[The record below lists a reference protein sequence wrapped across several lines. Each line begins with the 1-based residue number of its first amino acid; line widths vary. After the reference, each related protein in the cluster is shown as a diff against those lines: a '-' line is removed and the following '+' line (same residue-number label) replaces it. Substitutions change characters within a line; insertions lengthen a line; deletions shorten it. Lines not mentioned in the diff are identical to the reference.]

1 MPHFLVAESE
11 TAEEREARRRHAGKS
26 SGETYASTL
35 RQLRPDAEITIVA
48 PADDD
53 AQVYE
58 ASALGLFDAVF
69 ITGSP
74 LHVYDDSP
82 EVRRQLTFMRSV
94 FASGTP
100 SFGSCAGLQL
110 AVAAAG
116 GKVRKMP
123 QPMEAGIA
131 RRITPTDAGRDHP
144 LLAGRAA
151 SWDAPAIHG
160 DEVETLPDDATL
172 LASNAVTTIQAA
184 EIRHDGGIFW
194 GVQYHPEL
202 ALGEIAVALRRQ
214 AEDIVEAGLAETTG
228 NVEHRAD
235 QLDALH
241 HDPDRR
247 SLLWALGVDREFAD
261 EARRRTELTNF
272 LDHLAD
278 IDASDRAHAASPD
291 LCPA

>member
-11 TAEEREARRRHAGKS
+11 TADEREARRRHAGKS

-53 AQVYE
+53 AEVYGTD
-58 ASALGLFDAVF
+58 ALGLFDAVF
-69 ITGSP
+69 VTGSP

-123 QPMEAGIA
+123 QQMEAGIA

-160 DEVETLPDDATL
+160 DEVETLPADATL

-184 EIRHDGGIFW
+184 EIRHDGGVFW

-214 AEDIVEAGLAETTG
+214 AEDIVEAGLAETTDE
-228 NVEHRAD
+228 VERRAA

-241 HDPDRR
+241 DDPGRR

-261 EARRRTELTNF
+261 EPRRRTELGNF

-278 IDASDRAHAASPD
+278 IDASERAHAASAD
-291 LCPA
+291 LCSA

>member
-1 MPHFLVAESE
+1 MAD
-11 TAEEREARRRHAGKS
+11 ER
-26 SGETYASTL
+26 L
-35 RQLRPDAEITIVA
+35 
-48 PADDD
+48 
-53 AQVYE
+53 
-58 ASALGLFDAVF
+58 
-69 ITGSP
+69 
-74 LHVYDDSP
+74 
-82 EVRRQLTFMRSV
+82 EVRRQLLKCR
-94 FASGTP
+94 
-100 SFGSCAGLQL
+100 
-110 AVAAAG
+110 
-116 GKVRKMP
+116 
-123 QPMEAGIA
+123 
-131 RRITPTDAGRDHP
+131 GRMGRP
-144 LLAGRAA
+144 RAA

-160 DEVETLPDDATL
+160 DEVETLPADATL

-214 AEDIVEAGLAETTG
+214 AEDIVEAGLAETADD
-228 NVEHRAD
+228 VEHRAD

-241 HDPDRR
+241 HGPDRR

>member
-11 TAEEREARRRHAGKS
+11 TADERQARRRHAGKS

-123 QPMEAGIA
+123 QRMEAGIA
-131 RRITPTDAGRDHP
+131 RRITPTDAGRNHP

-160 DEVETLPDDATL
+160 DEVETLPADATL

-184 EIRHDGGIFW
+184 EIRHDGGTFW

-214 AEDIVEAGLAETTG
+214 AEDIVEAGLAETAG
-228 NVEHRAD
+228 DVEHRAD

>member
-11 TAEEREARRRHAGKS
+11 TADEREARRRHAGKS

-53 AQVYE
+53 AQVY
-58 ASALGLFDAVF
+58 ATDALGLFDAVF

-82 EVRRQLTFMRSV
+82 EVRRQLSFMRSV

-123 QPMEAGIA
+123 QRMEAGIA

-160 DEVETLPDDATL
+160 DEVETLPADAIL

-184 EIRHDGGIFW
+184 EIRHDGGVFW

-214 AEDIVEAGLAETTG
+214 AEDIVEAGLAETAG
-228 NVEHRAD
+228 DVEHRAD

-247 SLLWALGVDREFAD
+247 SLLWVLGVDREFAD
-261 EARRRTELTNF
+261 EAHRRTELNNF

-291 LCPA
+291 LCSA

>member
-11 TAEEREARRRHAGKS
+11 TADEREARRRHAGKS
-26 SGETYASTL
+26 SGETYAATL

-53 AQVYE
+53 AQVY
-58 ASALGLFDAVF
+58 ATDALGLFDAVF

-82 EVRRQLTFMRSV
+82 EVRRQLSFMRSV

-123 QPMEAGIA
+123 QRMEAGIA

-160 DEVETLPDDATL
+160 DEVETLPADAIL

-184 EIRHDGGIFW
+184 EIRHDGGVFW

-214 AEDIVEAGLAETTG
+214 AEDIVEAGLAETAG
-228 NVEHRAD
+228 DVEHRAD

-247 SLLWALGVDREFAD
+247 SLLWVLGVDREFAD
-261 EARRRTELTNF
+261 EAHRRTELNNF

-291 LCPA
+291 LCSA